1 MTSLCCLSCSSK
13 SSIARAIFINKY
25 AETGL
30 LSQGMFL
37 ATAYL
42 LLIVETGAE
51 EEVMRSLKSIEEV
64 KEARMVYGAYDI
76 IIRVETETMEEMKNL
91 VNGRIRR
98 LDKIRST
105 MTMIV
110 V

>member
-1 MTSLCCLSCSSK
+1 MP
-13 SSIARAIFINKY
+13 
-25 AETGL
+25 
-30 LSQGMFL
+30 L

-42 LLIVETGAE
+42 LLNVETGTE

-76 IIRVETETMEEMKNL
+76 IVRVETVNMEELKNL
-91 VNGRIRR
+91 VSWRIRR
-98 LDKIRST
+98 LDRVRST

>member
-1 MTSLCCLSCSSK
+1 ML
-13 SSIARAIFINKY
+13 
-25 AETGL
+25 
-30 LSQGMFL
+30 L

-42 LLIVETGAE
+42 LLIVEIGTE
-51 EEVMRSLKSIEEV
+51 EEVMKSLKSIEEV

-76 IIRVETETMEEMKNL
+76 IVRVETVDMEELKNL
-91 VNGRIRR
+91 VSWRIRR
-98 LDKIRST
+98 LDRVRST